1 MDRSAA
7 TQAEA
12 EAVSTLPEDAVRE
25 ILLRVQGTA
34 ALFRCAVTCKRW
46 SHLVADA
53 SFLRRRWPDGHGASA
68 RRFVAGFFA
77 PKRLDRTDPDFRTGD
92 PIPMFATF
100 FVPTPRSAFGPRRRS
115 LASFFRDADAR
126 LLDGAVPLTARRGLL
141 LVHLSPEVASAGYQ
155 HGKPVVRLAVC
166 NLLAGVCDVL
176 PPLYGHLNFS
186 ESGYAILTGAG
197 CYSTFFKVLI
207 IGTMYV
213 GPPSLY
219 TFSSSE
225 SMWSKPVNLT
235 FDNVGGIRGCKHSDA
250 IVSRGR
256 VHWSVRNWYPDY
268 SLDMDMGT
276 FHVSQTMIMDRTT
289 YMETNEDPQL
299 AVASNGTPLVL
310 LLSRPGLELK
320 ICTREDGKKSDDGV
334 VAEARWLTTRTVEL
348 KPPRQITRMPT
359 KIYLRLLGEKSGTM
373 LLKDSQRQIYIADV
387 ETGVMEQFELP
398 DGFDGLNRQ
407 KVVLFEMDWLA
418 LFVSR
423 LGKW

>member
-7 TQAEA
+7 TQAEAEA

-68 RRFVAGFFA
+68 SRFVAGFFA

-186 ESGYAILTGAG
+186 ESGYAVLTGAD
-197 CYSTFFKVLI
+197 CSSSRAEQQPLQPDYSTFFKVLI
-207 IGTMYV
+207 IATMYV

-225 SMWSKPVNLT
+225 S
-235 FDNVGGIRGCKHSDA
+235 
-250 IVSRGR
+250 R

-276 FHVSQTMIMDRTT
+276 FHISQTMIMDRTT

-320 ICTREDGKKSDDGV
+320 ICTQEDGEKSDDGV

-348 KPPRQITRMPT
+348 KPPRQITRRPT